1 MQIVRELKG
10 AELLFTA
17 MTMLMGEEGVDFS
30 YYECDPDWWILRLY
44 TRRN

>member
-10 AELLFTA
+10 PELIFTA
-17 MTMLMGEEGVDFS
+17 MTMLMGEEGVD
-30 YYECDPDWWILRLY
+30 YALYECDPDWWVLRLY